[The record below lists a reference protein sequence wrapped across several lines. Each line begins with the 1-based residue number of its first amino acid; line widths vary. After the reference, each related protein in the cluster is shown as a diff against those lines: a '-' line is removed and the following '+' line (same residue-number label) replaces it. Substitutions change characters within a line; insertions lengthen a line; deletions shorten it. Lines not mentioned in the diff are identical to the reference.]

1 MYAVYFLHGM
11 LEIMKALWELGK
23 PVSAAELNNYMQKGW
38 RVQTLITHLA
48 RMVEK
53 GVVILEHKEAVRGAR
68 YFYTP
73 AVEKQSYVDWTTRM
87 FVETIHGGSIASLQH
102 SLKATGLLPEE

>member
-1 MYAVYFLHGM
+1 MQMKLLPQRE
-11 LEIMKALWELGK
+11 LEIMKALWELAR

-53 GVVILEHKEAVRGAR
+53 EVVILEHKEAVRGAR

-73 AVEKQSYVDWTTRM
+73 AVEKQAYKDWATRA
-87 FVETIHGGSIASLQH
+87 FVESIHDGSVESLQD
-102 SLKATGLLPEE
+102 SLRASGLLSEN

>member
-1 MYAVYFLHGM
+1 MQLKLLPQREF
-11 LEIMKALWELGK
+11 EIMKALWELDR

-53 GVVILEHKEAVRGAR
+53 EVVILEHKEAVRGAR

-73 AVEKQSYVDWTTRM
+73 AVEKQAYIDWATRV
-87 FVETIHGGSIASLQH
+87 FVETIHDGNIASLQH
-102 SLKATGLLPEE
+102 SLKAAGFLPEE

>member
-1 MYAVYFLHGM
+1 MQMKLLPQRE
-11 LEIMKALWELGK
+11 LEIMKALWELNK

-53 GVVILEHKEAVRGAR
+53 EVVILEHKEAVRGAR

-73 AVEKQSYVDWTTRM
+73 AVEKQAYMDWATRV
-87 FVETIHGGSIASLQH
+87 FVETIHDGSVESLQN
-102 SLKATGLLPEE
+102 SLKASGLID